1 MTVCGLALALA
12 CAATLAHGQQGA
24 AGAPQIVALGDSL
37 TSGQGIGVANA
48 YPAVLQRRLDEAG
61 LPFTMVNAGVS
72 GDTTTRA
79 VNRFERALA
88 GGNVRVL
95 IVALGA
101 NDGVRGVPIDQIK
114 ANIGRIIET
123 AQARGISV
131 LLCGMEALPMHG
143 WEYSVAFH
151 LAWRELAERYKVPL
165 VPFMLTNV
173 IGTPEMM
180 QRDRIHP
187 SAAGARE
194 IAANV
199 WPYLKPL
206 VEDAV
211 AAK

>member
-1 MTVCGLALALA
+1 
-12 CAATLAHGQQGA
+12 
-24 AGAPQIVALGDSL
+24 
-37 TSGQGIGVANA
+37 
-48 YPAVLQRRLDEAG
+48 
-61 LPFTMVNAGVS
+61 MVNAGVS

-79 VNRFERALA
+79 VNRFERALD

-101 NDGVRGVPIDQIK
+101 NDGVRGVPIAQIK
-114 ANIGRIIET
+114 ANIGRMIET

-143 WEYSVAFH
+143 WEYSVSFH

-173 IGTPEMM
+173 IGNPDMM